1 MDDFDFYQGTRVLF
15 GRNKENEVG
24 QLIKYSGG
32 RRILI
37 VTGLHGA
44 QKTGL
49 AEKIK
54 RSLDRAGLEFKEL
67 TGVRPNP
74 LIDRAREGVR
84 LCRDHS
90 IDFVLAVGGG
100 AVVDTA
106 KAIAA
111 GTFYE
116 GDVWDI
122 FVKKRNL
129 YRALPV
135 GVVLTSPGAGTE
147 CSCSAALSGQEGA
160 GRRKLEVS
168 YSCFQPA
175 FAILNPELTFAVDL
189 KQTAV
194 GCADMIAH
202 VCEHYFTNTQGVDLT
217 DRLCE
222 GMLQSIIKSMPELE
236 RDPNNYDVRANLMWA
251 DSMAHNGFLG
261 LGRAHDNSPHQLEFQ
276 LSALYDTPHGAGLAV
291 ILPAWMT
298 FVTHHNVLR
307 MAQFANRVMGV
318 PLYFDD
324 PLETAK
330 QGIRRLRSFFAMLQ
344 LPQNFAGL
352 GADPADISRML
363 DNLAFDEE
371 GCIGSYFKLN
381 RNACEAVYYLAASYS
396 D

>member
-15 GRNKENEVG
+15 GRNKENEAG

-32 RRILI
+32 RRVLI
-37 VTGLHGA
+37 VTGQHSA

-49 AEKIK
+49 AEKIR

-67 TGVRPNP
+67 TGVRANP
-74 LIDRAREGVR
+74 LIDKAREGVK

-100 AVVDTA
+100 SVVDTA

-116 GDVWDI
+116 GDVWEI
-122 FVKKRNL
+122 FVRRRNL
-129 YRALPV
+129 YRALPI
-135 GVVLTSPGAGTE
+135 GVVLTNPGAGTE
-147 CSCSAALSGQEGA
+147 CSCNAVLSGQEGA
-160 GRRKLEVS
+160 VRRKFDVS
-168 YSCFQPA
+168 YPCFQPA
-175 FAILNPELTFAVDL
+175 FAILNPELTFSVDL
-189 KQTAV
+189 KLAAI

-202 VCEHYFTNTQGVDLT
+202 VCEHYFTNSLGVDLT

-222 GMLQSIIKSMPELE
+222 GMLQSIIKIMPELE
-236 RDPNNYDVRANLMWA
+236 RDPNNYDIRANLMWA
-251 DSMAHNGFLG
+251 GSMAHNGFLG
-261 LGRAHDNSPHQLEFQ
+261 LGREPDDSPHQLEYQ

-330 QGIRRLRSFFAMLQ
+330 QGIRRLRSFFAILQ
-344 LPQNFAGL
+344 LPQNFAEL

-363 DNLAFDEE
+363 DNLVYDEE
-371 GCIGSYFKLN
+371 GCIGRYFKLN
-381 RNACEAVYYLAASYS
+381 RSACEAVYYLAASYS